1 MIFGPK
7 KSGEVST
14 RGSNVER
21 RLDHYSK
28 LPLGKHDAVK
38 VVPQLLELTPIVSQ
52 QVEAST
58 THPRVFR
65 Y

>member
-38 VVPQLLELTPIVSQ
+38 VVPQLLE